1 MTTSKSKVIAFYS
14 FKGGV
19 GRSLALAN
27 TGVALAQHGHKVL
40 LIDFDL
46 EAPGLHEIHPFR
58 DVNATTA
65 GGVIELLDSYK
76 TAAAN
81 LPPSFP
87 DWRLENFAKQVWAPQ
102 HAPGQKKAGS
112 AAAANGQV
120 WLMAASG
127 LVRDSQAY
135 GAALNNFSWDAFYR
149 AAGDTAWSNLMGRLT
164 NEPPGYAFDY
174 VLIDS
179 RTGLSDPF
187 YVAMTLAT
195 ELVIVTGFN
204 RQNLRGARSVLAQT
218 MDEGFIARYGKK
230 VTHLVGS
237 PAPDMGDLKWKQWHA
252 ELGALNIWPEFPGLL
267 TNLPY
272 IKEFALDERVVIDE
286 INDKSPIGQRDYA
299 RCITTLA
306 DALTFQ
312 GKAQSAAFQT
322 TPEPTNPFDL
332 LRADYASVE
341 ELGRYFI
348 DPGQELLRAMK
359 TFKPVV
365 MQGARGSG
373 KTMLARHF
381 SFEREATE
389 LKQKGITAAPNN
401 APEFLG
407 LYMRID
413 IDLLQIFN
421 PPTDDLK
428 PTYNALFG
436 QFFDLLVFRT
446 ALEALDAFGGITQW
460 CGSAKAETAL
470 FKTLMREFGAHQKQT
485 SFTYVA
491 MQDLLKET
499 LAAMREFVNNPTIVT
514 KPFQLQS
521 NILLKLL
528 VEELT
533 SQTDSALLENF
544 FAVIVDEYEHFSEA
558 QQRVVNSR
566 IKQMKRS
573 DHVTYR
579 IFVKHGEAGLH
590 TTATLADK
598 QQIQPI
604 HDFNLINL
612 DENIETNEFASQQLR
627 LAERHLELNPFFKS
641 IGITTLPQL
650 LATESVENQ
659 AQRIVG
665 TNGDRLL
672 RREVIRLH
680 GPAAAAVIEWFDE
693 EPRLLTKAVAVV
705 IMNQGVRAGRT
716 QSANA
721 KLNPSDRAKSPD
733 RVVRNFR
740 AKTQKATDWLHN
752 YERGTLFWL
761 GRLYA
766 KPQSM
771 VYAGSDMVI
780 TLAGR
785 NVRTFLELCRA
796 IVEEWFAKRKT
807 GEELTPPIPVM
818 VQTDA
823 LRNAAA
829 SYRGVIRSLP
839 LYSKQLLDFTDHLGR
854 LFEVLAKSPSQ
865 SEPEIN
871 HFSLSGDPGGEPWNQ
886 FFQTAYAESILLR
899 FKGNK
904 QKSDADLQSDDW
916 QLNPC
921 FAPHYG
927 FSPRRKKKLGTLSSA
942 DMYTLFSG
950 SHEEYQKL
958 QDRYKK
964 KLEEATPSSQES
976 LFGKAKEDEE

>member
-1 MTTSKSKVIAFYS
+1 MMISKPKIIAFYS
-14 FKGGV
+14 YKGGV

-27 TGVALAQHGHKVL
+27 TAVALAKLGHRVL
-40 LIDFDL
+40 TIDLDL
-46 EAPGLHEIHPFR
+46 EAPGLHEIKPFR
-58 DVNATTA
+58 DVGTLAPM
-65 GGVIELLDSYK
+65 GLLELLGQYK
-76 TAAAN
+76 TAADN
-81 LPPSFP
+81 NRSSFP
-87 DWRLENFAKQVWAPQ
+87 NWVMGDYIAEVWTPSLATN
-102 HAPGQKKAGS
+102 KAGGS
-112 AAAANGQV
+112 V
-120 WLMAASG
+120 WLMASSG
-127 LVRDSQAY
+127 SVRDAQAY
-135 GAALNNFSWDAFYR
+135 SAALSGFKWGDFY
-149 AAGDTAWSNLMGRLT
+149 AVAGDTAWANIADRLVKK
-164 NEPPGYAFDY
+164 PGSQAGSQGFDY

-187 YVAMTLAT
+187 YIVMTLAS
-195 ELVIVTGFN
+195 ELVLMTGFN
-204 RQNLRGARSVLAQT
+204 RQNIKGIRNAYEQT
-218 MDEGFIARYGKK
+218 QNEDFVAEFGKK
-230 VTHLVGS
+230 TLYLVGS
-237 PAPDMGDLKWKQWHA
+237 PAPDFEESRWKQWSA
-252 ELGALNIWPEFPGLL
+252 ELDAFNLWPRFPGL
-267 TNLPY
+267 NVRLPY
-272 IKEFALDERVVIDE
+272 VKEFALDERVVVDEVNDHSPVGLSVYADSISKLAGILSIDGE
-286 INDKSPIGQRDYA
+286 VQTHAP
-299 RCITTLA
+299 
-306 DALTFQ
+306 
-312 GKAQSAAFQT
+312 QS

-332 LRADYASVE
+332 IRADYANVE

-373 KTMLARHF
+373 KTMLGRHF

-389 LKQKGITAAPNN
+389 LKQKGIAATPSS

-421 PPTDDLK
+421 PPTDELK
-428 PTYNALFG
+428 PVYNALFG
-436 QFFDLLVFRT
+436 QFFDLLVFRSALD
-446 ALEALDAFGGITQW
+446 ALEAFGGITQW
-460 CGSAKAETAL
+460 CGGSQAETKL
-470 FKTLMREFGAHQKQT
+470 FKTLMREFGSQRQQVE
-485 SFTYVA
+485 FTLSA
-491 MQDLLKET
+491 MRDLLKET
-499 LAAMREFVNNPTIVT
+499 LAIMREFVNNPTTVT
-514 KPFQLQS
+514 RPFQLQS

-533 SQTDSALLENF
+533 SQPGAELVKHV

-566 IKQMKRS
+566 IKQIKRS
-573 DHVTYR
+573 DNVTYR
-579 IFVKHGEAGLH
+579 IFVKHGKAGLH

-612 DENIETNEFASQQLR
+612 DENIEVTEFAKQQLL
-627 LAERHLELNPFFKS
+627 LAERHLQLNPFFKG
-641 IGITTLPQL
+641 IGITTLTQL
-650 LATESVENQ
+650 LATENSEGQ

-665 TNGDRLL
+665 TNGDKLL
-672 RREVIRLH
+672 RREVTRLH
-680 GPAAAAVIEWFDE
+680 GTAGAATVLLWFDE

-705 IMNQGVRAGRT
+705 IMNQGLRAGRT
-716 QSANA
+716 QAANA
-721 KLNPSDRAKSPD
+721 KLNPADKAKAPD

-761 GRLYA
+761 ARLYG

-796 IVEEWFAKRKT
+796 IVEEWFAKRKE
-807 GEELTPPIPVM
+807 GDELKPPISVI

-823 LRNAAA
+823 LRNAAEA
-829 SYRGVIRSLP
+829 YRGVIRSLP
-839 LYSKQLLDFTDHLGR
+839 LHSKQLLDFTDHLGR
-854 LFEVLAKSPSQ
+854 LFEVLAKSPTQ

-871 HFSLSGDPGGEPWNQ
+871 HFSLAGDPGNESWNE

-942 DMYTLFSG
+942 DINTLFVG
-950 SHEEYQKL
+950 SRDDYQKL
-958 QDRYKK
+958 QERFKK
-964 KLEEATPSSQES
+964 KVEEATPSNQES
-976 LFGKAKEDEE
+976 LFGKDKEE